1 MKDKYYPKMYCS
13 MAIAALSIFG
23 VKLKKALTDVRSRVK
38 ESLAKRKTANL
49 IILTL
54 SFSMKLTY
62 FLVKSAY

>member
-1 MKDKYYPKMYCS
+1 